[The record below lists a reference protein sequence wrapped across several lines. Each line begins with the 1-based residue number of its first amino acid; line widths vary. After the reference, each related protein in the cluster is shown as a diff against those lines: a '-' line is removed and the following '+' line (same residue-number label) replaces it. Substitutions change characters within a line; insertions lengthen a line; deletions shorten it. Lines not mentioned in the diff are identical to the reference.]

1 MKLEL
6 KRKFAIRQ
14 ATIGE
19 LRVLNDEGNVIFAC
33 NTLEHLRREK
43 KIKGITA
50 IAAGTYKVKY
60 SMSSKYK
67 KLMPYLL
74 DVPEFSGI
82 MIHTGNT
89 LDDTEGCIL
98 VGHHTKSH
106 SPTVYNSKMCF
117 NMLDTLIRTESRLQ
131 ITIEDPL

>member
-6 KRKFAIRQ
+6 LRKLVIRQ

-19 LRVLNDEGNVIFAC
+19 LRVLNDEGIVIFSC

-50 IAAGTYKVKY
+50 IPAGTYKVKY

-67 KLMPYLL
+67 KQMPFLL
-74 DVPEFSGI
+74 DVPEFTGI

-89 LDDTEGCIL
+89 TNDTEGCIL
-98 VGHHTKSH
+98 VGHHTGKS
-106 SPTVYNSKMCF
+106 PVVYNSRMCF
-117 NMLDTLIRTESRLQ
+117 NMLDTLIRTENGLQ
-131 ITIEDPL
+131 ITITDPL